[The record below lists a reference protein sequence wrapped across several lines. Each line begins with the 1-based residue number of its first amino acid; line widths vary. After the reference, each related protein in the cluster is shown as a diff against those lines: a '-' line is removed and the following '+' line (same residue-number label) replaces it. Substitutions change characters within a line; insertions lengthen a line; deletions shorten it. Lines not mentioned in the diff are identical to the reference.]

1 MTEIVAS
8 LTSAFTLAFVITSM
22 FGLGLALTVREILDP
37 LKDVSLV
44 LRSLV
49 ANFVV
54 VPAIAWGLTRV
65 IPLDR
70 DLQAGLLLMSAVA
83 GAPLSLKAAQLAG
96 GDVPFSVS
104 LIVLQVV
111 ATVVYLPLALPAL
124 LPGINV
130 DAVGI
135 AMPLVLEILLP
146 LGLGLLMN
154 ARYAQ
159 EATMT
164 RTIMSEVS
172 NLSLAIML
180 VLNLGNVGQVIG
192 LLGTGA
198 ILAVLIVIGAGFIAG
213 HVLGGPRPATR
224 RTLALGTGQRNFAAA
239 FVIAGADFAHRPTV
253 LIMLLAAALL
263 SMAIVLPLAGELGR
277 RTRAGAQ
284 PAATA

>member
-1 MTEIVAS
+1 
-8 LTSAFTLAFVITSM
+8 
-22 FGLGLALTVREILDP
+22 
-37 LKDVSLV
+37 
-44 LRSLV
+44 
-49 ANFVV
+49 
-54 VPAIAWGLTRV
+54 
-65 IPLDR
+65 
-70 DLQAGLLLMSAVA
+70 
-83 GAPLSLKAAQLAG
+83 
-96 GDVPFSVS
+96 
-104 LIVLQVV
+104 
-111 ATVVYLPLALPAL
+111 
-124 LPGINV
+124 
-130 DAVGI
+130 
-135 AMPLVLEILLP
+135 MPLVLEILLP